1 MLIMVSLENFLKI
14 LVLPIFTEAM
24 LETDV
29 DVNEVFWVLIFSD

>member
-14 LVLPIFTEAM
+14 LVLPIFIEVM